1 MIKGKTDNTDNSPHP
16 PTPGSPFITLAF
28 AVAGEVLGK
37 NQTKAREGACKMV
50 IPRSLLA
57 S

>member
-1 MIKGKTDNTDNSPHP
+1 MTPFQKLSDQGKNTDNSPHP
-16 PTPGSPFITLAF
+16 PFITLAF
-28 AVAGEVLGK
+28 AVAREVLGK

-50 IPRSLLA
+50 IPRFLLA